1 MTIKNNRYLHMKKI
15 FVINGGQTFAH
26 SGGAFNK
33 TITNWTKE
41 VLEGENFEIKVSNVN
56 DEFDASQ
63 EAENFKWADIVIYH
77 FPVWWFQVPNRL
89 KLYIDE
95 VFTAGHNNGLYKS
108 DGRSRVNPAI
118 NYGTGGLMHG
128 KKYFVTTSWNAPETA
143 FTLEGEFFNQHSV
156 DEGVLFGFHSMNA
169 FTGMSHLGS
178 FHFHDMEKAATQERI
193 DNYEIEYKNYLKKA
207 LETEGFKVF
216 N

>member
-1 MTIKNNRYLHMKKI
+1 MKKI
-15 FVINGGQTFAH
+15 FIINGGQTFAH
-26 SGGAFNK
+26 SGGTFNK
-33 TITNWTKE
+33 TITNWTKN
-41 VLEGENFEIKVSNVN
+41 VLENENFEIRVSNVN
-56 DEFDASQ
+56 DEFDAAQ
-63 EAENFKWADIVIYH
+63 EAENFKWADIVVYH

-89 KLYIDE
+89 KFYIDE
-95 VFTAGHNNGLYKS
+95 VFTAGHNNGIYKS

-156 DEGVLFGFHSMNA
+156 DEGVLFGFHKMNA

-193 DNYEIEYKNYLKKA
+193 DNYEIEYKNYLKNA
-207 LETEGFKVF
+207 LETEELKVL

>member
-1 MTIKNNRYLHMKKI
+1 MKNI
-15 FVINGGQTFAH
+15 FIINGGQTFAH

-41 VLEGENFEIKVSNVN
+41 ILENENFEIRITNVN

-63 EAENFKWADIVIYH
+63 EAENFKWADIVVYH

-156 DEGVLFGFHSMNA
+156 DEGVLFGFHRMNA

-207 LETEGFKVF
+207 LKTEGFKVF

>member
-1 MTIKNNRYLHMKKI
+1 MQKI

-26 SGGAFNK
+26 SGGTFNK
-33 TITNWTKE
+33 TITNWTKD
-41 VLEGENFEIKVSNVN
+41 VLENENFEIRISNVN
-56 DEFDASQ
+56 DEFDAAE
-63 EAENFKWADIVIYH
+63 EAENFKWADVVVYH

-89 KLYIDE
+89 KFYIDE
-95 VFTAGHNNGLYKS
+95 VFTAGHNNGIYKS

-118 NYGTGGLMHG
+118 NYGTGGLMQG

-156 DEGVLFGFHSMNA
+156 DEGVLFGFHRMNA

-193 DNYEIEYKNYLKKA
+193 DNYEIEYKNYLKNTFQSAKSEV
-207 LETEGFKVF
+207 L